1 MLLNDPEGMCVCV
14 CVTEGNTE
22 EIFINSMKKIE
33 IGMKDI
39 VDESIKNVTDKE
51 STA

>member
-1 MLLNDPEGMCVCV
+1 M

-22 EIFINSMKKIE
+22 RKFLSITCKKIE